1 MYTQGLVKSRR
12 FRYTL
17 IFIVVKFIYGGRINM
32 AKKDVVIFICDC
44 CKKEFQFD
52 NKVKN
57 SPLREVY
64 IPSKIFDCEGRGY
77 TKGISKVELCDD
89 CYSEFW
95 DYVQQKY
102 KVEELYDVHMEKR
115 C

>member
-1 MYTQGLVKSRR
+1 
-12 FRYTL
+12 
-17 IFIVVKFIYGGRINM
+17 M

-52 NKVKN
+52 NKVKS

-64 IPSKIFDCEGRGY
+64 IPSKVFDSEGRGY
-77 TKGISKVELCDD
+77 TEGISKVELCAD

-102 KVEELYDVHMEKR
+102 KVEEFYNVHMEKR